1 MYGTIYDD
9 LAGKKI
15 HPKVWRIISLL
26 TSWFLV
32 VIEEFNWVYDG
43 FRQNINIIALKDAQS
58 EYQGVR
64 KVLEWIF
71 ENILLKLNELQFG
84 TGKVSLKERK

>member
-9 LAGKKI
+9 LAAKKI
-15 HPKVWRIISLL
+15 HPRLWRIISLL

-43 FRQNINIIALKDAQS
+43 FRQNIKIIALKDAQS
-58 EYQGVR
+58 EYQGIR
-64 KVLEWIF
+64 KVRELIF
-71 ENILLKLNELQFG
+71 ENILLKLSEL
-84 TGKVSLKERK
+84 

>member
-9 LAGKKI
+9 MAGKKI
-15 HPKVWRIISLL
+15 HPRVWRIISLL

-43 FRQNINIIALKDAQS
+43 FRQNLKIIAMKDAQS
-58 EYQGVR
+58 EYQGIS
-64 KVLEWIF
+64 KVLE
-71 ENILLKLNELQFG
+71 
-84 TGKVSLKERK
+84 

>member
-9 LAGKKI
+9 IAGKKI

-43 FRQNINIIALKDAQS
+43 FRQNIKIIAMKDAQS
-58 EYQGVR
+58 EYQAIR

-71 ENILLKLNELQFG
+71 ENILLKLSEFPI
-84 TGKVSLKERK
+84 

>member
-15 HPKVWRIISLL
+15 NPKVWRMISLL

-43 FRQNINIIALKDAQS
+43 FRQNIKIIAMKGAQS
-58 EYQGVR
+58 EYQGIR
-64 KVLEWIF
+64 KVFGLIF
-71 ENILLKLNELQFG
+71 KNFLLKLSE
-84 TGKVSLKERK
+84 